1 MNWSII
7 KNTDAVTMVNG
18 QIGAVETYKGAW
30 SNATA
35 YFIGDWVKYDSVL
48 YIATATTG
56 NTNKI
61 PSAAG
66 STF

>member
-1 MNWSII
+1 
-7 KNTDAVTMVNG
+7 MVNG

-35 YFIGDWVKYDSVL
+35 YFMGDWVKYDSVL